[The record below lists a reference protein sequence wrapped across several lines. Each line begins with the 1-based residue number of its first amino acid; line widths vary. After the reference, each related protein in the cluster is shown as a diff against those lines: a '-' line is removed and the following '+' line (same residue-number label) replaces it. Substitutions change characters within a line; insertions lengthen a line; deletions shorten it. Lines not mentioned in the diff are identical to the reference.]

1 MAKTKAACYVRTST
15 DREEQEGS
23 FILQKEYFINMIK
36 EDPELEF
43 VGCYGDYGKSG
54 RFAEKRPEFQ
64 KMIRDCEAGKIEV
77 IYTKSVS
84 RFARNIADLVEVVQK
99 LRSLGVCV
107 YFERECLNTMDRST
121 ELLLHILG
129 IIAQEE
135 SRSYGENVRL
145 GFELRHATGHPTG
158 QPPYGYRRLNKD
170 ADWGIMEEE
179 AKRIRLA
186 FRMAAG
192 VHNGEEISAA
202 LNEMEKAEGTDTKW
216 TPSRVYRMLRHEA
229 FKGDVLTGK
238 RYVINGKSK
247 PNDGQRP
254 SYYLEGHHEPIVTR
268 EVFDRVRRLSAF
280 KNSHY
285 KCWRRFLT
293 PEEKEFVADE
303 SWKIGQEALEASQAE
318 RKKNAN
324 GVILP
329 EGGKVHG
336 RKRKED

>member
-23 FILQKEYFINMIK
+23 FVLQKEYFINMIK

-129 IIAQEE
+129 IIAQE
-135 SRSYGENVRL
+135 
-145 GFELRHATGHPTG
+145 
-158 QPPYGYRRLNKD
+158 
-170 ADWGIMEEE
+170 
-179 AKRIRLA
+179 
-186 FRMAAG
+186 
-192 VHNGEEISAA
+192 
-202 LNEMEKAEGTDTKW
+202 
-216 TPSRVYRMLRHEA
+216 
-229 FKGDVLTGK
+229 
-238 RYVINGKSK
+238 
-247 PNDGQRP
+247 PNRTA
-254 SYYLEGHHEPIVTR
+254 SVWI
-268 EVFDRVRRLSAF
+268 
-280 KNSHY
+280 
-285 KCWRRFLT
+285 
-293 PEEKEFVADE
+293 
-303 SWKIGQEALEASQAE
+303 SQAE
-318 RKKNAN
+318 
-324 GVILP
+324 
-329 EGGKVHG
+329 
-336 RKRKED
+336 